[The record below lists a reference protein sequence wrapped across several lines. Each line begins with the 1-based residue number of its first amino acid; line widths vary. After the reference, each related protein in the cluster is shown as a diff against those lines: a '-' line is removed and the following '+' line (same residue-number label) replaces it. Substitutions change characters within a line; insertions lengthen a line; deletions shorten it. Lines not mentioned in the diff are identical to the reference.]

1 MKKIILSLA
10 VTAFALASAMADNTT
25 KATADSK
32 ASCCEGKAC
41 CSAGANGKSACTK
54 GMPSKTALMSPKAA
68 TAAGVNILGGH
79 TVANGTVA
87 AGIEKGNG

>member
-1 MKKIILSLA
+1 MNMKKIILSLA

-68 TAAGVNILGGH
+68 ATAGIH
-79 TVANGTVA
+79 TVNGAQPSEGHVV
-87 AGIEKGNG
+87 GNG